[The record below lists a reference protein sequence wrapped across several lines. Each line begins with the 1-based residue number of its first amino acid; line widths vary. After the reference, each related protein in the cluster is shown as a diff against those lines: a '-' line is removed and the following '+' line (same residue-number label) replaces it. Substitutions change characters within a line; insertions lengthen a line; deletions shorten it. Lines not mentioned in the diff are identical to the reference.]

1 MVGAHPAEDPPGLPP
16 PGLPIL
22 AGRSNLALRVVSS
35 LVLAPLA
42 IGAAW
47 FGGAVFIVFW
57 LIAALVVLWEW
68 QTLVCGHDRNSVL
81 TVGAAALAGAAAVL
95 TVGWFGIAIALVALG
110 GFGMAGL
117 ASQVR
122 RGWCVAGLVYA
133 AALLIAPV
141 LLRSDGTLGF
151 AAILFLFV
159 IVWLTDIAAYFAGRA
174 IGGPKLMPRVSPKKT
189 WSGAIGGSI
198 AAVVGGVLL
207 ARQFGTTGIAA
218 VAVVALVLSVVS
230 QAGDLFES
238 AVKRRFN
245 AKDASQLIPGHGG
258 LMDRLDGFVT
268 ASVAGALV
276 GLLHGGLNAPARGLM
291 VW

>member
-1 MVGAHPAEDPPGLPP
+1 MAGTHPAEDP

-22 AGRSNLALRVVSS
+22 AGRSNLALRIVSS
-35 LVLAPLA
+35 LVLAPVA
-42 IGAAW
+42 IAAAY
-47 FGGAVFIVFW
+47 FGGAVFIAFW
-57 LIAALVVLWEW
+57 LIAALIVLWEW

-81 TVGAAALAGAAAVL
+81 TVGAAALVGAAAVL
-95 TVGWFGIAIALVALG
+95 VVGWFGIAIALVALG
-110 GFGMAGL
+110 GFGIAAL

-122 RGWCVAGLVYA
+122 RGWCVAGLIYA
-133 AALLIAPV
+133 AALLVAPV
-141 LLRSDGTLGF
+141 LLRRDAAFGF

-189 WSGAIGGSI
+189 WSGAIGGSA

-207 ARQFGTTGIAA
+207 ARQFGIAEWVA
-218 VAVVALVLSVVS
+218 VALVALVLSVVS

-245 AKDASQLIPGHGG
+245 AKDSSQILPGHGG
-258 LMDRLDGFVT
+258 LMDRLDGFVV
-268 ASVAGALV
+268 AAVAGALI
-276 GLLHGGLNAPARGLM
+276 GLLHGGINAPARGLM